1 MLGRIDRTIVT
12 TGTVFAIRETRI
24 SPKVSGRIEAILVD
38 EGDPV
43 EVDQVLIRLRQEDF
57 RLAKNQAEAALGIAN
72 AMLQQLLAG
81 ARQEDIQSA
90 QAAVAQAEATLEEA
104 QSEYERV
111 KRLSE
116 AQVASQQMYDAAK
129 ARYEI
134 ARHGLSIALEALK
147 KAKTGPTKEDIQ
159 VAEARIREAEV
170 GLQMADQQLHDS
182 MIRAP
187 FAGIVAEKFAN
198 EGEIVSS
205 MSSSELIR
213 IVDIETVKIECA
225 LPEKEMS
232 QVFVGANALIG
243 GDAYPDEQF
252 PGKIS
257 QISPVVDPITRT
269 FTVTINIPNA
279 DHRLKPGMFAR
290 VQIIAATHENAV
302 LIPRSALT
310 LVENKSVV
318 FIAEN
323 DTAVLR
329 EVKAGL
335 QDEDTIEILEGLQG
349 NEQVIIEGNYGLEN
363 GTKIQKRN
371 TSASE

>member
-1 MLGRIDRTIVT
+1 MKRRHRMLGCFWLCALWLFCSCQNVQEQESEQKTDADTRVTLVRTAEATLGRIDRTIST

-24 SPKVSGRIEAILVD
+24 SPKVSGSIEAILVD
-38 EGDPV
+38 EGDPI
-43 EVDQVLIRLRQEDF
+43 EADQVLMRLRQEDF
-57 RLAKNQAEAALGIAN
+57 RLAKNQAEAALGTAN

-90 QAAVAQAEATLEEA
+90 QAAVAQAQATLEEA

-147 KAKTGPTKEDIQ
+147 KAKTGPTEEDIQ
-159 VAEARIREAEV
+159 VAKARIREAEV
-170 GLQMADQQLHDS
+170 VLQMADQQLHDS

-187 FAGIVAEKFAN
+187 FAGIVAEKSAN

-232 QVFVGANALIG
+232 LVFVGAAALIG
-243 GDAYPDEQF
+243 VDAYPD
-252 PGKIS
+252 
-257 QISPVVDPITRT
+257 
-269 FTVTINIPNA
+269 TVTLNILA
-279 DHRLKPGMFAR
+279 K
-290 VQIIAATHENAV
+290 
-302 LIPRSALT
+302 
-310 LVENKSVV
+310 
-318 FIAEN
+318 
-323 DTAVLR
+323 
-329 EVKAGL
+329 
-335 QDEDTIEILEGLQG
+335 
-349 NEQVIIEGNYGLEN
+349 
-363 GTKIQKRN
+363 
-371 TSASE
+371 